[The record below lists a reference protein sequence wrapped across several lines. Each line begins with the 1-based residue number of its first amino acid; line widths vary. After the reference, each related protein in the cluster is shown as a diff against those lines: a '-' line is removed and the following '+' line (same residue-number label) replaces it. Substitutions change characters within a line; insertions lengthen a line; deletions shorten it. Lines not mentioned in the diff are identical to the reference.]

1 MTDRHLNVYGLGF
14 SEITADDKKISFWL
28 GDEEII
34 VADEIKTKEIVQS
47 GKASG
52 TAQLYAQ
59 MVILHMQRSHVGLQ
73 ASEEFYNELHKAL
86 HKSST
91 ALFEAIANEPL

>member
-52 TAQLYAQ
+52 TA
-59 MVILHMQRSHVGLQ
+59 
-73 ASEEFYNELHKAL
+73 
-86 HKSST
+86 
-91 ALFEAIANEPL
+91 